1 MSITSLSIRKPLLLA
16 VIFTILGYFGISSY
30 LNLNYDLLPKFEIPE
45 VTVSTLYPGAS
56 ASEVESAVTK
66 KLEDAFSS
74 IENLDQIKSTSQEGV
89 SIISLAFKS
98 DTDVNQAEQ
107 DLQKKVDATLN
118 QLPKTAERPQVNRVN
133 MQATPVI
140 KAGVTANMEPTK
152 LYDLL
157 DNQLKPILNNIKGVG
172 QTDLIG
178 GNEREI
184 HININQEKLTA
195 YGLSADLVTQTIRKA
210 NISVP
215 AGSLENDNSRISIR
229 YDANVKSLDELR
241 NLAIVENPKT
251 GAIYLKNIAEVADAP
266 KKITSINRINGIPSI
281 GLEISKQTDANA
293 VKLSEEIKKRFS
305 ELESQ
310 YQSQNLKF
318 DISIDQSEYTVS
330 SADAV
335 MYDLVLAVVIVGFV
349 MLFFL
354 HSFRSLFFVLVA
366 LPASIIPTF
375 TMLYLL
381 GYSLNIMTLM
391 GLSLVV
397 GILVDDSIVVLENI
411 YRKLEEGLDKE
422 KASIEGRNEIGFTAL
437 SITLV
442 DVVVF
447 LPLALSGG
455 MIGGLLKEFSLVV
468 VFSTLMS
475 LFVSFTITPLLA
487 SRFAKLEQLKNNTA
501 WGKIALGFEK
511 FIGKI
516 KDNYGKWLRIV
527 LNKKRWFLLF
537 TTLLISGSV
546 ALILIGLI
554 GTEFIPETDQNT
566 LVINMELESTSPIS
580 KTNRLVQE
588 SEKIL
593 LRQPEIVKVFSS
605 IGFMGGN
612 ISGSES
618 NSNLA
623 EITLSLV
630 DKKHRNFTTE
640 EFGSQIQKKL
650 ASEIAGVK
658 FTTASSS
665 ITGGTDSAPIE
676 IAIKGTDADA
686 VRKAAESYQKIISK
700 INGIKYAKLSVKN
713 QKPEI
718 DVKIDRRKMSLIGL
732 DAEKV
737 GEILENSFNG
747 NNQSLF
753 KQNNTEYDINIRL
766 DPFNRSDILNLK
778 KLPFV
783 NSNGQT
789 ILLEQFANVSEKLG
803 ETNLQRI
810 DRLNAITVQADVFD
824 RPVGTVSSEIKEKAK
839 SIQLPAGIFVE
850 YLGETQNQDNAF
862 DSLIFALITAFV
874 LVYLIMVAL
883 YESAVY
889 PFVVLFSIPV
899 ALIGALLAL
908 ALSEETINIFTIIG
922 LIMLLGLVSKN
933 AILIVDFTNTLKSQ
947 GYSTKEALILAGKE
961 RLRPI
966 LMTTFS
972 MIFGMLPIAL
982 ATGAASEMKNGI
994 AWVIIGG
1001 LTSSMILTVFVVPCI
1016 YLIVDNVMRMVKKIK
1031 NFKLAKK

>member
-1 MSITSLSIRKPLLLA
+1 MSITSLSIKKPLLL
-16 VIFTILGYFGISSY
+16 VVVFTILGYFGISSY

-56 ASEVESAVTK
+56 ASEVESTVTK

-74 IENLDQIKSTSQEGV
+74 VENLDQIKSTSQEGV

-98 DTDVNQAEQ
+98 DTDVNRAEQ
-107 DLQKKVDATLN
+107 DLQKKVEITLN
-118 QLPKTAERPQVNRVN
+118 QLPKTADKPQVNRVN

-157 DNQLKPILNNIKGVG
+157 DNQLKPVLNNIRGVG

-184 HININQEKLTA
+184 HININQDKLRA
-195 YGLSADLVTQTIRKA
+195 YGLSADLVTQTVNKA
-210 NISVP
+210 NISTP
-215 AGSLENDNSRISIR
+215 AGSLENQNSRISIR
-229 YDANVKSLDELR
+229 YDANVKSLEELR
-241 NLAIVENPKT
+241 NLAIVDDPKS
-251 GAIYLKNIAEVADAP
+251 GAIYLKDVAEVVDASE
-266 KKITSINRINGIPSI
+266 KITTINRINGIPSV

-293 VKLSEEIKKRFS
+293 VNLSKEIKKAFA
-305 ELESQ
+305 ELENQ
-310 YQSQNLKF
+310 YKAQNLKF
-318 DISIDQSEYTVS
+318 DISTDQSEYTVS

-335 MYDLVLAVVIVGFV
+335 MYDLMLAVIIVGFV

-354 HSFRSLFFVLVA
+354 HSLRSLFFVLVA

-375 TMLYLL
+375 AAMYLL

-391 GLSLVV
+391 ALSLVV

-411 YRKLEEGLDKE
+411 YRHLEKGSNKE
-422 KASIEGRNEIGFTAL
+422 KAALEGRNEIGFTAL

-475 LFVSFTITPLLA
+475 LLVSFTITPLLA
-487 SRFAKLEQLKNNTA
+487 SRFAKLEQLKSNKL

-511 FIGKI
+511 LI
-516 KDNYGKWLRIV
+516 DNLKEDYGKWLEVV
-527 LNKKRWFLLF
+527 LNKKRYFLFF
-537 TTLLISGSV
+537 TILLIAGSV
-546 ALILIGLI
+546 ALIPLGLI
-554 GTEFIPETDQNT
+554 GAEFIPETDQNT
-566 LVINMELESTSPIS
+566 LAINMELESTSSIS

-588 SEKIL
+588 SEKLIL
-593 LRQPEIVKVFSS
+593 KQPEVVKVFSS
-605 IGFMGGN
+605 IGFAGGS
-612 ISGSES
+612 ISGSDS

-623 EITLSLV
+623 ELTLSLV
-630 DKKHRNFTTE
+630 DKEKRDRTTE
-640 EFGSQIQKKL
+640 EFGMDIQKKL
-650 ASEIAGVK
+650 STEIPGVK
-658 FTTASSS
+658 FITASSS
-665 ITGGTDSAPIE
+665 ITGGADEAPIE
-676 IAIKGTDADA
+676 IAIKGVNPND
-686 VRKAAESYQKIISK
+686 VRKVAESYQNIISR
-700 INGIKYAKLSVKN
+700 INGIKYAKLSVKD

-718 DVKIDRRKMSLIGL
+718 DIKINRKKMSLMGL

-737 GEILENSFNG
+737 GEVLQNSLNG
-747 NNQSLF
+747 DNQGLF
-753 KQNNTEYDINIRL
+753 KENNTEYGINIRL
-766 DPFNRSDILNLK
+766 DQFNRSDILNLK
-778 KLPFV
+778 ELSFV
-783 NSNGQT
+783 NSNGQ
-789 ILLEQFANVSEKLG
+789 IVVLEQFADVSEKLG
-803 ETNLQRI
+803 ETTLQRI
-810 DRLNAITVQADVFD
+810 DRLNAITVQADVSD
-824 RPVGTVSSEIKEKAK
+824 RPVGTVSDEIKEKTK
-839 SIQLPAGIFVE
+839 SLKLPNGVFVE

-862 DSLIFALITAFV
+862 GSLIFALITAFV

-883 YESAVY
+883 YENAIY

-899 ALIGALLAL
+899 ALVGALLAL
-908 ALSEETINIFTIIG
+908 ALTDETINIFTFIG

-933 AILIVDFTNTLKSQ
+933 AILIVDFTNKLKSQ
-947 GYSTKEALILAGKE
+947 GYQSKEALVLAGKE

-994 AWVIIGG
+994 AWVVIGG
-1001 LTSSMILTVFVVPCI
+1001 LTSSMILTLFVVPCI
-1016 YLIVDNVMRMVKKIK
+1016 YLIVDNIQKRFKRKK
-1031 NFKLAKK
+1031 L

>member
-1 MSITSLSIRKPLLLA
+1 M
-16 VIFTILGYFGISSY
+16 VVFTVLVYFGISSY

-56 ASEVESAVTK
+56 ASEVESTVTK

-74 IENLDQIKSTSQEGV
+74 VENLDQIKSTSQEGV

-98 DTDVNQAEQ
+98 DTDVNRAEQ
-107 DLQKKVDATLN
+107 DLQKKVEITLN
-118 QLPKTAERPQVNRVN
+118 QLPKTADRPQVNRVN

-157 DNQLKPILNNIKGVG
+157 NNQFKPFLNNIQGVG

-184 HININQEKLTA
+184 HININQDKLRA
-195 YGLSADLVTQTIRKA
+195 YGLSSDLVTQTVNKA
-210 NISVP
+210 NISTP
-215 AGSLENDNSRISIR
+215 AGSLENQNSRISIR

-241 NLAIVENPKT
+241 NLAIVDDTKS
-251 GAIYLKNIAEVADAP
+251 GAIYLKDVAEVIDASE
-266 KKITSINRINGIPSI
+266 KIITINRINEIPSV

-293 VKLSEEIKKRFS
+293 VNLSKEIKKAFA
-305 ELESQ
+305 ELENQ
-310 YQSQNLKF
+310 YKAQNLKF
-318 DISIDQSEYTVS
+318 DISTDQSEYTVS

-335 MYDLVLAVVIVGFV
+335 MYDLMLAVVIVGFV

-354 HSFRSLFFVLVA
+354 HSLRSLFFVLVA
-366 LPASIIPTF
+366 LPVSIIPTF
-375 TMLYLL
+375 AAMYLL

-391 GLSLVV
+391 ALSLVV

-411 YRKLEEGLDKE
+411 YQHLEQGSDKE
-422 KASIEGRNEIGFTAL
+422 KAALEGRNEIGFTAL

-475 LFVSFTITPLLA
+475 LLVSFTITPLLA
-487 SRFAKLEQLKNNTA
+487 SRFAKLEQLKSNTL
-501 WGKIALGFEK
+501 WGKIALGFEQ
-511 FIGKI
+511 FIENLKE
-516 KDNYGKWLRIV
+516 DYGKWLGII
-527 LNKKRWFLLF
+527 LNKKRYFLFF
-537 TTLLISGSV
+537 TILLIAGSV
-546 ALILIGLI
+546 ALVPLGLI
-554 GTEFIPETDQNT
+554 GAEFIPKTDQNT

-580 KTNRLVQE
+580 KTNKLVQE
-588 SEKIL
+588 SEKLIL
-593 LRQPEIVKVFSS
+593 KQPEVVKVFSS
-605 IGFMGGN
+605 IGFAGGS
-612 ISGSES
+612 ISGSDS

-623 EITLSLV
+623 ELTLSLV
-630 DKKHRNFTTE
+630 DKEKRNLTTE
-640 EFGSQIQKKL
+640 EFGMDIQKKL
-650 ASEIAGVK
+650 ATEIPGVK

-676 IAIKGTDADA
+676 VAIKGVNADD
-686 VRKAAESYQKIISK
+686 VRKVAEEYQKIISK
-700 INGIKYAKLSVKN
+700 INGIKYVKLSVED

-718 DVKIDRRKMSLIGL
+718 DIKINRIKMSLMGL
-732 DAEKV
+732 NAEKV
-737 GEILENSFNG
+737 GEVLQNSFNG
-747 NNQSLF
+747 DNQGLF
-753 KQNNTEYDINIRL
+753 KENNTEYGINIRL
-766 DPFNRSDILNLK
+766 DQFNRSDILNLK

-783 NSNGQT
+783 NSNGQIIT
-789 ILLEQFANVSEKLG
+789 LEQFADVSEKLG
-803 ETNLQRI
+803 ETTLQRI
-810 DRLNAITVQADVFD
+810 DRMNAITVKADVSD
-824 RPVGTVSSEIKEKAK
+824 RPVGTVSNEIKDKTK
-839 SIQLPAGIFVE
+839 SLNLPNGIFVE

-862 DSLIFALITAFV
+862 GSLIFALVTAFV

-883 YESAVY
+883 YENAIY

-908 ALSEETINIFTIIG
+908 ALTDETINIFTFIG

-933 AILIVDFTNTLKSQ
+933 AILIVDFANKLKSQ
-947 GYSTKEALILAGKE
+947 GYQSKQALILAGKE

-1001 LTSSMILTVFVVPCI
+1001 LTSSMILTLYVVPCI
-1016 YLIVDNVMRMVKKIK
+1016 YLIVDIIQERLKRKK
-1031 NFKLAKK
+1031 L

>member
-1 MSITSLSIRKPLLLA
+1 MSITSISIRKPLLLI
-16 VIFTILGYFGISSY
+16 VIFTILGYFGSSSY

-74 IENLDQIKSTSQEGV
+74 VENLDQIKSTSQEGV

-152 LYDLL
+152 LYYLL

-178 GNEREI
+178 GSEREI
-184 HININQEKLTA
+184 HISINQEKLTA
-195 YGLSADLVTQTIRKA
+195 YGSSAELVTQTIRKA

-215 AGSLENDNSRISIR
+215 AGSLENKNSRISIR

-251 GAIYLKNIAEVADAP
+251 GAIYLKDIAEVADAS
-266 KKITSINRINGIPSI
+266 KKITTINRINGIPSI

-318 DISIDQSEYTVS
+318 DISTDQSEYTVS

-335 MYDLVLAVVIVGFV
+335 MYDLMLAVVIVGFV

-422 KASIEGRNEIGFTAL
+422 KSAIEGRNEIGFTAL

-475 LFVSFTITPLLA
+475 LVVSFTITPLLA
-487 SRFAKLEQLKNNTA
+487 SRFAKVEQLKNDTL

-511 FIGKI
+511 FIEKI
-516 KDNYGKWLRIV
+516 KDNYSKWLSIV

-537 TTLLISGSV
+537 TTLLIVGSV
-546 ALILIGLI
+546 ALIPIGLI

-566 LVINMELESTSPIS
+566 LVINMEMESTSPIY

-593 LRQPEIVKVFSS
+593 LKRPEVIKVFSS
-605 IGFMGGN
+605 IGFVGGN

-630 DKKHRNFTTE
+630 DKKHRRFTTE
-640 EFGSQIQKKL
+640 EFGSHIQKKL

-676 IAIKGTDADA
+676 IAIKGTDADE
-686 VRKAAESYQKIISK
+686 VRKVAESYQKMITK

-718 DVKIDRRKMSLIGL
+718 DIKIDRRKMSLMGL

-737 GEILENSFNG
+737 GEILEISFNG

-753 KQNNTEYDINIRL
+753 RQNNTEYDINIRL
-766 DPFNRSDILNLK
+766 DQFNRSDILSLR

-783 NSNGQT
+783 NGNGKT

-810 DRLNAITVQADVFD
+810 DRLNAITVQADVSD
-824 RPVGTVSSEIKEKAK
+824 RPVGTVSSEIKEKSK
-839 SIQLPAGIFVE
+839 SIQLPAGTFVE
-850 YLGETQNQDNAF
+850 YLGETQNQDDAF
-862 DSLIFALITAFV
+862 GSLIFALITAFV

-883 YESAVY
+883 YENAIY

-947 GYSTKEALILAGKE
+947 GYSKKEALILAGKE

-1016 YLIVDNVMRMVKKIK
+1016 YMIVDDVFRVTKKQ
-1031 NFKLAKK
+1031 L